1 MCPDKNFWQ
10 TAGKDGYI
18 WSHIREDQIED
29 LFDVRLMI
37 GGFYEVMQDKAL
49 LKEISSKR
57 SVCLLPRTVNVSR
70 NTCEQQI

>member
-18 WSHIREDQIED
+18 WSHIREDQIEK

-37 GGFYEVMQDKAL
+37 GGFYEVMQDKVL
-49 LKEISSKR
+49 LKEISSKNLF
-57 SVCLLPRTVNVSR
+57 VYLLLRTVNVSR
-70 NTCEQQI
+70 NTCE